1 VEAMTTVALEQ
12 EVFDKLYR
20 EFHPRVLA
28 ICRQMLG
35 SVEQAEEAAND
46 VFARLPSAIRSYDP
60 AQSFARW
67 ISRVATN
74 YCVDLLRKRRAEQR
88 VLEPAGPALPEPV
101 ASARSPLSELLNR
114 EEAGAVRDALVRLP
128 ERYFVPVV
136 MHYFSDLSYNQI
148 AESLGTT
155 RASVAVLIFRGKQKL
170 RRILSETRADSRAI
184 SKAPSREDGCL
195 SALSLG
201 AFAAAR

>member
-1 VEAMTTVALEQ
+1 MTIIALEQ

-20 EFHPRVLA
+20 EFHPRVLT

-35 SVEQAEEAAND
+35 SLEQAEDAAND
-46 VFARLPSAIRSYDP
+46 IFARLPSAMRSYDP
-60 AQSFARW
+60 AQSFAPW

-74 YCVDLLRKRRAEQR
+74 YCVDLLRKRRAEHR
-88 VLEPAGPALPEPV
+88 VLEPAVPLREPA
-101 ASARSPLSELLNR
+101 ATAKSPLGELLSR

-128 ERYFVPVV
+128 ERYFVPLV

-170 RRILSETRADSRAI
+170 RRILSESRADSRAI
-184 SKAPSREDGCL
+184 PKAPSREDGCL

-201 AFAAAR
+201 AFAVAR

>member
-1 VEAMTTVALEQ
+1 MTTIALEQ

-20 EFHPRVLA
+20 EFHPRVLT
-28 ICRQMLG
+28 ICRQMLR
-35 SVEQAEEAAND
+35 SLEQAEDAAND
-46 VFARLPSAIRSYDP
+46 IFARLPSAMRSYDP
-60 AQSFARW
+60 VQSFAPW

-74 YCVDLLRKRRAEQR
+74 YCVDLLRKRRAEHR
-88 VLEPAGPALPEPV
+88 VLEPVGPALPEPV
-101 ASARSPLSELLNR
+101 ASAKSPLSELLSK
-114 EEAGAVRDALVRLP
+114 EEAGAVRDALARLP
-128 ERYFVPVV
+128 ERYFVPLV

-170 RRILSETRADSRAI
+170 RRILSESRADPRAI
-184 SKAPSREDGCL
+184 PKAPSREDGCL

-201 AFAAAR
+201 AFAVAR

>member
-1 VEAMTTVALEQ
+1 MTIIALEQ

-20 EFHPRVLA
+20 EFHPRVLT

-35 SVEQAEEAAND
+35 SLEQAEDAAND
-46 VFARLPSAIRSYDP
+46 IFARLPSAMRSYDP
-60 AQSFARW
+60 AQSFAPW

-74 YCVDLLRKRRAEQR
+74 YCVDLLRKRRAEHR
-88 VLEPAGPALPEPV
+88 VLEPAVSLREPA
-101 ASARSPLSELLNR
+101 ATAKSPLGELLSR

-128 ERYFVPVV
+128 ERYFVPLV

-170 RRILSETRADSRAI
+170 RRILSESRADSRAI
-184 SKAPSREDGCL
+184 PKAPSREDGCL

-201 AFAAAR
+201 AFAVAR

>member
-1 VEAMTTVALEQ
+1 MTTIALEQ

-20 EFHPRVLA
+20 GFHPRVLT

-35 SVEQAEEAAND
+35 SLEQAEDAAND
-46 VFARLPSAIRSYDP
+46 IFARLPSAMRSYDR
-60 AQSFARW
+60 AQSFAPW

-88 VLEPAGPALPEPV
+88 VLEPVVPLREPA
-101 ASARSPLSELLNR
+101 ATAKSPLGELLSR

-128 ERYFVPVV
+128 ERYFVPLV

-170 RRILSETRADSRAI
+170 RRILSESRADSRAI

-201 AFAAAR
+201 VFAVAR

>member
-1 VEAMTTVALEQ
+1 MTTVALEQ

-35 SVEQAEEAAND
+35 SLEQAEDAAND
-46 VFARLPSAIRSYDP
+46 VFARLPSALRSYDP
-60 AQSFARW
+60 GQPFARW

-74 YCVDLLRKRRAEQR
+74 YCVDLLRKRRAEHR
-88 VLEPAGPALPEPV
+88 VLEPAGLTLPEP
-101 ASARSPLSELLNR
+101 AAPAKSPLSELLSK
-114 EEAGAVRDALVRLP
+114 EEAGALRGALVRLP
-128 ERYFVPVV
+128 ERYFVPLV

-155 RASVAVLIFRGKQKL
+155 RATVAVLIFRGKQKL
-170 RRILSETRADSRAI
+170 RRILSESRADSGTTT
-184 SKAPSREDGCL
+184 KAPRREGGCL
-195 SALSLG
+195 SAWGRG
-201 AFAAAR
+201 AFAAAG

>member
-1 VEAMTTVALEQ
+1 MTTIELEQ

-20 EFHPRVLA
+20 QCHPRVLT

-35 SVEQAEEAAND
+35 SPEQAEDAASD
-46 VFARLPSAIRSYDP
+46 IFARLPSAMRSYDP
-60 AQSFARW
+60 AQSFAPW

-74 YCVDLLRKRRAEQR
+74 YCVDLLRKRRAEHR
-88 VLEPAGPALPEPV
+88 VLEPAAPLREPA
-101 ASARSPLSELLNR
+101 ATAKSPLSELLSR

-128 ERYFVPVV
+128 ERYFVPLV

-148 AESLGTT
+148 ADTLGTT

-170 RRILSETRADSRAI
+170 RRRLSQSRADCRTA
-184 SKAPSREDGCL
+184 KAPRREERCRA
-195 SALSLG
+195 ALGLG
-201 AFAAAR
+201 AFAAAG

>member
-1 VEAMTTVALEQ
+1 MTTIALEQ

-20 EFHPRVLA
+20 EFHPRVLT

-35 SVEQAEEAAND
+35 SLEQAEDAAND
-46 VFARLPSAIRSYDP
+46 IFARLPSAMRSYDP
-60 AQSFARW
+60 AQSFVPW
-67 ISRVATN
+67 ISRVAAN

-88 VLEPAGPALPEPV
+88 VLEPVGPALPEPV
-101 ASARSPLSELLNR
+101 ASVKSPLSELLSR

-128 ERYFVPVV
+128 ERYFVPLV

-170 RRILSETRADSRAI
+170 RRILSESRADSSAI
-184 SKAPSREDGCL
+184 PKAPSREDGRL

-201 AFAAAR
+201 AFAVAR